1 VFIDGRQIPTG
12 SRLKADVCIIGGGP
26 AGIVI
31 ARELLGTSLSV
42 ILVESGGW
50 RPNKLTE
57 SLNAAEL
64 ASDSRHP
71 PPEMYRERRFGGSS
85 TIWGGRCVPLA
96 RHDFEPRAHVRNSG
110 WPISYD
116 DLVPYYSKA
125 LTYCEAGEFA
135 FEPDCLNASGPL
147 VEGLA
152 NEEITV
158 GLERFSPP
166 TDFGRRFRSD
176 LINSPL
182 HRILLESTC
191 IRLRS
196 NESGRSVEDVECST
210 VAGNDFRICP
220 NYVVVAAGGLESV
233 RLLAASNDTVPAG
246 LANSSGALGRYYM
259 SHLEGTV
266 GRLQVAAGRR
276 VAWNFSKTA
285 DGVYAKHHIRLS
297 DGVQRHLRLRNM
309 IFRLH
314 HANPMDPRHGDP
326 VLSLMYIAKRFIL
339 PEYRRKITTVE
350 LELLERLPKGRA
362 LTAQHLANVAKN
374 PWPLLR
380 FLSTWIYKRHACY
393 RRIPYVA
400 LYSKAGTYPLDYNAE
415 QTPLYESQVSLT
427 HDKDRFGVPK
437 LHIDWRV
444 CPEDVAS
451 IAASYRQMQRIL
463 ANTDAAAIVYDDNTL
478 NESAER
484 AIAVGGHHIGTARM
498 SNDPKRGVVDSQ
510 CRTHDVEN
518 LYIAGSAVF
527 PTSGSANP
535 TLTIVALAIRIAD
548 HLKAAM
554 GSSV

>member
-1 VFIDGRQIPTG
+1 MFIDGRQIASG
-12 SRLKADVCIIGGGP
+12 STIERDVCIIGGGP

-31 ARELLGTSLSV
+31 ARELLGAAISV
-42 ILVESGGW
+42 VLVESGGW
-50 RPNKLTE
+50 RPNKLTQ

-85 TIWGGRCVPLA
+85 TIWGGRCVPLTPS
-96 RHDFEPRAHVRNSG
+96 DFDSRSHVANSG

-116 DLVPYYSKA
+116 KLVPFYSRA

-135 FEPDCLNASGPL
+135 FDPSCLKAAEAI

-152 NEEITV
+152 SADITI

-166 TDFGRRFRSD
+166 TDFGRRFKSD
-176 LINSPL
+176 LIGSPKHTL
-182 HRILLESTC
+182 LLESTC
-191 IRLRS
+191 VGLLS
-196 NESGRSVEDVECST
+196 NDSGRLVEAVECST
-210 VAGNDFRICP
+210 LSGNKFRICAKHI
-220 NYVVVAAGGLESV
+220 VVAAGGLESV
-233 RLLAASNDTVPAG
+233 RLLAASNGTFSAG

-259 SHLEGTV
+259 SHLEGTL

-276 VAWNFSKTA
+276 VAWNFARTR
-285 DGVYAKHHIRLS
+285 DGIYAKHHIRLS
-297 DGVQRHLRLRNM
+297 DDVQRRLQLRNM

-314 HANPMDPRHGDP
+314 HANPMDPQHGDP

-350 LELLERLPKGRA
+350 LESLDRLPKGHSLVAR
-362 LTAQHLANVAKN
+362 HIANIAKN
-374 PWPLLR
+374 PWPLIK
-380 FLSTWIYKRHACY
+380 FVTSWVHKRHVSY
-393 RRIPYVA
+393 RRMPYVA
-400 LYSKAGTYPLDYNAE
+400 LYSKQGAYPLDYNAE
-415 QTPLYESQVSLT
+415 QTPSYDSRVSLS

-437 LHIDWRV
+437 LRIDWRV
-444 CPEDVAS
+444 CPEDIAS
-451 IAASYRQMQRIL
+451 IAVTFREMRRIL
-463 ANTDAAAIVYDDNTL
+463 ARTNAAEVVYDDDAL
-478 NESAER
+478 NESVKQT
-484 AIAVGGHHIGTARM
+484 IAVGGHHIGTARM
-498 SNDPKRGVVDSQ
+498 SADPKRGVVNTQ

-548 HLKAAM
+548 QLKTA
-554 GSSV
+554 SRSPS

>member
-1 VFIDGRQIPTG
+1 MFIDGRQIASG
-12 SRLKADVCIIGGGP
+12 SALEAEVCIIGGGP

-31 ARELLGTSLSV
+31 ALELLGAAISV

-50 RPNKLTE
+50 RPNKLTQG
-57 SLNAAEL
+57 LNAAEL
-64 ASDSRHP
+64 ASESRHP
-71 PPEMYRERRFGGSS
+71 PADMYRERRFGGSS
-85 TIWGGRCVPLA
+85 TIWGGRCVPLT
-96 RHDFEPRAHVRNSG
+96 RKDFELRPHVANSG

-116 DLVPYYSKA
+116 TLVPYYSRA

-135 FEPDCLNASGPL
+135 FDPACLKASGPIID
-147 VEGLA
+147 GLA
-152 NEEITV
+152 SQELSI

-166 TDFGRRFRSD
+166 TDFGRRFKSD
-176 LINSPL
+176 LTGSPR

-191 IRLRS
+191 VGLLS
-196 NESGRSVEDVECST
+196 SDSGRSVHAVECST
-210 VAGNDFRICP
+210 IGGKNFRICAK
-220 NYVVVAAGGLESV
+220 YIVVAAGGLESV
-233 RLLAASNDTVPAG
+233 RLLAASNERFPTG

-259 SHLEGTV
+259 SHLEGTL

-276 VAWNFSKTA
+276 VTWNFARTQ
-285 DGVYAKHHIRLS
+285 DGIYAKHHIRLS
-297 DGVQRHLRLRNM
+297 DEVQRRHELRNI

-314 HANPMDPRHGDP
+314 HANPMDPEHGDP

-350 LELLERLPKGRA
+350 LEALDRLPNSSM
-362 LTAQHLANVAKN
+362 LVTQHVSNIAKN
-374 PWPLLR
+374 PWGLIG
-380 FLSTWIYKRHACY
+380 FLSSWVYKRHACY

-400 LYSKAGTYPLDYNAE
+400 LYSKYGTYPLDYNAE
-415 QTPLYESQVSLT
+415 QTPLYDSRISLT

-437 LHIDWRV
+437 LRVDWRV

-463 ANTDAAAIVYDDNTL
+463 ASTNIAAVVYDDETL
-478 NESAER
+478 DDSAKQ
-484 AIAVGGHHIGTARM
+484 AVAVGGHHIGTARM
-498 SNDPKRGVVDSQ
+498 SDDPKAGVVNPQ

-527 PTSGSANP
+527 PTSGSASP

-548 HLKAAM
+548 QIKTAFR
-554 GSSV
+554 SSS

>member
-1 VFIDGRQIPTG
+1 VFIDGRQIPNG
-12 SRLKADVCIIGGGP
+12 SKLEADLCIIGGGP
-26 AGIVI
+26 AAIVI
-31 ARELLGTSLSV
+31 ARELLGTPLTV
-42 ILVESGGW
+42 VLVESGGW
-50 RPNKLTE
+50 RPNKLTQ

-110 WPISYD
+110 WPISYA

-147 VEGLA
+147 VEGLVS
-152 NEEITV
+152 EDITV

-176 LINSPL
+176 LISSPA

-191 IRLRS
+191 IRLLS
-196 NESGRSVEDVECST
+196 DESGRSVEAVECST
-210 VAGNDFRICP
+210 VAGNNFQICSK
-220 NYVVVAAGGLESV
+220 YVVVAAGGLESV
-233 RLLAASNDTVPAG
+233 RLLAASNDKRPAG

-266 GRLQVAAGRR
+266 GHLQVAAGRR
-276 VAWNFSKTA
+276 VAWDFTKTA
-285 DGVYAKHHIRLS
+285 DGIYAKHHIRLS
-297 DGVQRHLRLRNM
+297 DDVQRHLQLRNM
-309 IFRLH
+309 VFRLH
-314 HANPMDPRHGDP
+314 HANPIDPKHGDP

-350 LELLERLPKGRA
+350 LESLERLAKGRA
-362 LTAQHLANVAKN
+362 LTAQHVANVAKS
-374 PWPLLR
+374 PWPLLK
-380 FLSTWIYKRHACY
+380 FLSAWIYKRHARY

-400 LYSKAGTYPLDYNAE
+400 LHSKAGIYPLDYNAE
-415 QTPLYESQVSLT
+415 QTPLYESRVSLA
-427 HDKDRFGVPK
+427 HAKDRFGVPK

-444 CPEDVAS
+444 CPEDVTS

-463 ANTDAAAIVYDDNTL
+463 ANSHAAAIVYDDDHL
-478 NESAER
+478 DESAER

-498 SNDPKRGVVDSQ
+498 SDDPKRGVVDRQ

-548 HLKAAM
+548 HLKGAM
-554 GSSV
+554 RSSM